1 VTGLPATAR
10 PVLTV
15 VPPWSGPAR
24 PRGPAWWWFKIREA
38 AGAVRWGIVS
48 AIAAA
53 VALAVPAVAGQA
65 WAEGFTVALDS
76 RSPRTWRQHLGAWR
90 RGNETGA
97 EVVARRRGQRWDG
110 GRFTVCCPFVLPSP
124 PALAT
129 VAAEVVAGELRFMLE
144 AQATGRVRVAAW
156 RRILAAA
163 GVMAAATV
171 AAGNHRVTG
180 LGPVVA
186 SRRAVVAQARHAP
199 PGRPSGQP
207 LAGRRQPPGRHARTG
222 WRILAGRWLRDAVR
236 RRDGGALRAAA

>member
-1 VTGLPATAR
+1 MTGLPATAR
-10 PVLTV
+10 PVLAV
-15 VPPWSGPAR
+15 VPPWPGPAR

-48 AIAAA
+48 AAAA
-53 VALAVPAVAGQA
+53 IVALAVPGVAGQA

-163 GVMAAATV
+163 AAVAAAAV

-186 SRRAVVAQARHAP
+186 SRRAVVAQARHAA
-199 PGRPSGQP
+199 PGRTSGQP
-207 LAGRRQPPGRHARTG
+207 PVNRERPVPRHARP
-222 WRILAGRWLRDAVR
+222 AGRAVAA
-236 RRDGGALRAAA
+236 GGSR